1 MTPCHVQYHRRALAQ
16 LEERYGINAS
26 NVLRDRG
33 HPRRFVDTT
42 SGTANR
48 GAYYEDL
55 LLGLRARFGA
65 EADRSRSATDRQQPL
80 EQQVRLLQA
89 ACDYAYA
96 AVGAAPALDDNATAP
111 SLWSTSPAVVPVRDV
126 LVEDEWRVCDAKD
139 AALAELADVT
149 HSLRARAHP

>member
-42 SGTANR
+42 SGTSNR
-48 GAYYEDL
+48 GPYYEDL
-55 LLGLRARFGA
+55 LLGLQARFGP
-65 EADRSRSATDRQQPL
+65 EADRARSARERVQPL
-80 EQQVRLLQA
+80 EDETRLLAA
-89 ACDYAYA
+89 ACDYAHA

-111 SLWSTSPAVVPVRDV
+111 SLWYTSPSVVPVRDV
-126 LVEDEWRVCDAKD
+126 LTEDEWHVCDARD

-149 HSLRARAHP
+149 SAHR